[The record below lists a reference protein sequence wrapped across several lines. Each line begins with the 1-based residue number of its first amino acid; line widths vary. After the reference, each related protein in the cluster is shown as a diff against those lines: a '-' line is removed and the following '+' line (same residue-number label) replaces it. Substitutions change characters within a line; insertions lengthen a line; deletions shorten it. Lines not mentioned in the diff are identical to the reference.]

1 MIVVWPAL
9 VGREWLSW
17 CLNDECATDGARF
30 MKEPMHL
37 VCNRVWENEIFNA
50 YVHVFTFKAVDQL
63 SI

>member
-1 MIVVWPAL
+1 
-9 VGREWLSW
+9 
-17 CLNDECATDGARF
+17 

-37 VCNRVWENEIFNA
+37 VCNRVWENEIFKA